1 MEYKWSVPLTI
12 LLAFTLALLVNCDE
26 YSSWN
31 VAAAG
36 LPKKDC
42 PKCNVHRTAP
52 KNPGSP
58 GASLTATPK
67 PVTGGT
73 VRAGGGGT
81 CCQGVPKGS
90 TYNRG
95 SNKGGGT
102 CCGGAVRDYLKTDQF
117 ENIFSNR
124 NSLEVETHANKGF
137 LDYQSFI
144 TASALYQPYGFGTT
158 YMNWT
163 FFGTKE
169 VAAFLAHVASKIS
182 FGNKL
187 ATMDQLAWGS
197 CYNKKMNSNSNYCDE
212 HYKKAYPCAPGV
224 AYFGRGALPI
234 YWNYNYGETGKDL
247 KVDLLNHPEYIE
259 QNATLAFQFAIWR
272 WMMPIKKHQ
281 PSPHDVFLGTWRP
294 TKNDTLAKRVS
305 GFGTAMNVLYGD
317 LVCGQGDNE
326 SMNNIISH
334 YRYYLDIMGVG
345 REEAG
350 PQEVLCCAKQVA
362 FNPSFSSPP

>member
-67 PVTGGT
+67 P
-73 VRAGGGGT
+73 
-81 CCQGVPKGS
+81 
-90 TYNRG
+90 
-95 SNKGGGT
+95 GGGT

-169 VAAFLAHVASKIS
+169 VAAFLAHQTLTEI
-182 FGNKL
+182 
-187 ATMDQLAWGS
+187 
-197 CYNKKMNSNSNYCDE
+197 
-212 HYKKAYPCAPGV
+212 YP
-224 AYFGRGALPI
+224 
-234 YWNYNYGETGKDL
+234 
-247 KVDLLNHPEYIE
+247 
-259 QNATLAFQFAIWR
+259 
-272 WMMPIKKHQ
+272 KHC
-281 PSPHDVFLGTWRP
+281 L
-294 TKNDTLAKRVS
+294 
-305 GFGTAMNVLYGD
+305 
-317 LVCGQGDNE
+317 
-326 SMNNIISH
+326 
-334 YRYYLDIMGVG
+334 
-345 REEAG
+345 
-350 PQEVLCCAKQVA
+350 
-362 FNPSFSSPP
+362 FSSPDFVVLSLC